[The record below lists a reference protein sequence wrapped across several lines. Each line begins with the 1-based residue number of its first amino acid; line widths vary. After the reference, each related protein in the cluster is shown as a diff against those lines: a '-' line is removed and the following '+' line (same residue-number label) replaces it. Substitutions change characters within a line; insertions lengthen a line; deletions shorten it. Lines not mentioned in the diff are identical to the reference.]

1 LPQFDIL
8 TLSTQTL
15 SLLISLTLLYYNNIN
30 LNLLYFIKIKKIRA
44 KKIQKINKHI
54 LKTGPNLDKM
64 RWTSNINYQF
74 YLQSKLT
81 EILGD
86 IT

>member
-30 LNLLYFIKIKKIRA
+30 LNLLYFIKIKKIRT